1 MTYEVSFS
9 ELKTWRTCRMLHHY
23 KYHERLEPKTK
34 PVALKRGAWIHE
46 LLEAYYKGNDWR
58 EVHRVLT
65 DEFATLMDEEREYY
79 GDLPGTAETLMTLY
93 EQTYPNDRT
102 LEVELE
108 FEGFPLS
115 QNVHLKGRIDL
126 ILEDSRGVWVVEHKT
141 VSRMPSEDERIVN
154 PQVAMYIPVVEKQL
168 GVKVNGV
175 LWNYLITRIPKRK
188 EKELLHRRYLPINKN
203 VLNRLQEEATVAA
216 VEIHNLTRP
225 YRSLHPMLCRICSYR
240 SLCIGELMGLDV
252 EFIKRNEY
260 KERRKQDDHSE
271 EGDENSETE

>member
-9 ELKTWRTCRMLHHY
+9 ELKAWRTCRMLHHY
-23 KYHERLEPKTK
+23 KYRERLEPKTK
-34 PVALKRGAWIHE
+34 PVALKRGAWIHV

-58 EVHRVLT
+58 EVHQALT

-108 FEGFPLS
+108 FRGFPLS
-115 QNVHLKGRIDL
+115 QTVGLNGRIDL
-126 ILEDSRGVWVVEHKT
+126 VLEDSRGVWVVEHKT

-154 PQVAMYIPVVEKQL
+154 PQVALYIPVVEKYL
-168 GVKVNGV
+168 GVQVNGV

-188 EKELLHRRYLPINKN
+188 QKDLLHRRYLPVNKS
-203 VLNRLQEEATVAA
+203 VLSRLQEEATVAA

-225 YRSLHPMLCRICSYR
+225 YRSLHPILCRMCAYR

-260 KERRKQDDHSE
+260 KERRKEDDHSGE
-271 EGDENSETE
+271 ENGEAE

>member
-23 KYHERLEPKTK
+23 KYCKRLEPKTK
-34 PVALKRGAWIHE
+34 PVALKRGAWIHA

-58 EVHRVLT
+58 EVHQALA

-93 EQTYPNDRT
+93 EQTYPSDRT

-108 FEGFPLS
+108 FSGFPLS
-115 QNVHLKGRIDL
+115 QTVRLKGRIDL
-126 ILEDSRGVWVVEHKT
+126 VLEDSRGIWVVEHKT

-154 PQVAMYIPVVEKQL
+154 PQVALYIPVVEKHL
-168 GVKVNGV
+168 GVQVNGV

-188 EKELLHRRYLPINKN
+188 QKDLLHRRYLPINKN
-203 VLNRLQEEATVAA
+203 VLSRLREEATVAA
-216 VEIHNLTRP
+216 VEIHHLTRP
-225 YRSLHPMLCRICSYR
+225 YRSLNPMLCRMCSYR

-252 EFIKRNEY
+252 EFIKRTEY
-260 KERRKQDDHSE
+260 QERRQQGDHSE
-271 EGDENSETE
+271 EGEEDGETG

>member
-1 MTYEVSFS
+1 MAYEVSFS

-23 KYHERLEPKTK
+23 RYRERLEPKRK

-58 EVHRVLT
+58 EVHRTFT

-93 EQTYPNDRT
+93 EQTYPNDQT

-108 FEGFPLS
+108 FNEFPLS
-115 QNVHLKGRIDL
+115 QSVHLKGRIDL
-126 ILEDSRGVWVVEHKT
+126 VLEDSRGVWVVEHKT
-141 VSRMPSEDERIVN
+141 VSRMPSEDDRIVN
-154 PQVAMYIPVVEKQL
+154 PQVALYIPVVEQQL

-188 EKELLHRRYLPINKN
+188 QKDLLHRRYLPVNEN
-203 VLNRLQEEATVAA
+203 VLSRLREEATVAA
-216 VEIHNLTRP
+216 VEIHNLMRP
-225 YRSLHPMLCRICSYR
+225 YRSLHPMLCRMCSYR

-260 KERRKQDDHSE
+260 KERRRYGDHIEESE
-271 EGDENSETE
+271 EDSENE